1 MRCRSECSAGLSVGP
16 ECFSHLYIGP
26 ELSAL
31 AVGARLIT
39 FILSCQFLVQTSYLP
54 LNVNKVPAKLNN
66 NIWGQCSCTV
76 AGQRPSPT
84 LQKMPPHRPPP
95 SGATVPSCRGS
106 GWTRSGAES
115 GQRRIRF
122 QSKCI

>member
-76 AGQRPSPT
+76 AGQRPSH
-84 LQKMPPHRPPP
+84 QNISS
-95 SGATVPSCRGS
+95 SGLIFLLLNVKSIL
-106 GWTRSGAES
+106 RSDLKPRWKIFLIE
-115 GQRRIRF
+115 F
-122 QSKCI
+122 QTFRHF